1 MKKIYRQ
8 ISPPLIVAFLFV
20 ALAAVITI
28 FSLFSVRPSEAAPT
42 PSQGEE
48 ILNPE
53 EVPMSPPSG
62 DPLAAVFISAGFT
75 LALIPLAALV
85 DKKTARRPE
94 KAQKP

>member
-28 FSLFSVRPSEAAPT
+28 FSVFASRPAEVL
-42 PSQGEE
+42 PSPSPGEE
-48 ILNPE
+48 VLQPG

-85 DKKTARRPE
+85 DKKTAKRNN
-94 KAQKP
+94 